1 MTVGTL
7 GSVSLHSKSQWENG
21 NVEGYQTKQ
30 ESISYRFWSSAPEL
44 RDKEISL
51 LVRPQ
56 CRISCNSFF
65 HLKLNWFARFHC
77 TSLQN
82 APFPEQCWASILL
95 LGSKSN
101 DAALQTGHNEL
112 ETHQRRNFHTS
123 SLTNKEWSGQ
133 EKHTVKMCDHQLLL
147 LFTKASITGCCSY
160 CGLYTTSLKSGGEST
175 FVNMK
180 NHLMFQNTLWI
191 KPNVTERSFLKFIIT
206 TVKYCHVFIIQWV
219 PYLPFNSELYGP

>member
-7 GSVSLHSKSQWENG
+7 GSVSPHSKSQWENG

-82 APFPEQCWASILL
+82 APFPEQC
-95 LGSKSN
+95 
-101 DAALQTGHNEL
+101 
-112 ETHQRRNFHTS
+112 
-123 SLTNKEWSGQ
+123 
-133 EKHTVKMCDHQLLL
+133 
-147 LFTKASITGCCSY
+147 
-160 CGLYTTSLKSGGEST
+160 
-175 FVNMK
+175 
-180 NHLMFQNTLWI
+180 
-191 KPNVTERSFLKFIIT
+191 
-206 TVKYCHVFIIQWV
+206 
-219 PYLPFNSELYGP
+219 